1 MALGK
6 RMTAARKA
14 VDPTK
19 TYKVAD
25 AVKIVKAN
33 AKAKFNETIEIAINL
48 GVDPKQADQ
57 NVRGVV
63 NLPAGTGRSIRVA
76 VFARDKKADP
86 PAKRR

>member
-6 RMTAARKA
+6 RTTAARKN

-25 AVKIVKAN
+25 AVKIVKGN
-33 AKAKFNETIEIAINL
+33 AKAKFDETIEIAVNL
-48 GVDPKQADQ
+48 GIDPKQADQ

-63 NLPAGTGRSIRVA
+63 NLPAGTGRTVRVA
-76 VFARDKKADP
+76 VFARSE
-86 PAKRR
+86 R